1 MAAPGPMARRIAGAR
16 SLLFVPGDRPERF
29 DPARASGADLVIVDL
44 EDAVAPPNKPA
55 ARGHVATL
63 AQTGA
68 EFVVRINH
76 PRSPV
81 GRADLTMLAASCPP
95 GAVGVMIPKAEDAD
109 TLRAVQAEL
118 GTSVCLVPLVE
129 TAAGVK
135 RAAALCAVPE
145 VVRLAFGHLD
155 LCAELGIDPDRRDLL
170 VPARF
175 ALVAA
180 SAEHG
185 LAPPID
191 GVCAVVGDAAAIE
204 ADTRESV
211 AGGFTGRLAIH
222 PLQVSPIHEALRPS
236 EDAVAWAS
244 RILVATAAHAVTV
257 VDGQMV
263 DRPVLLRA
271 RAILMRAGAGDPGS

>member
-1 MAAPGPMARRIAGAR
+1 MRR
-16 SLLFVPGDRPERF
+16 
-29 DPARASGADLVIVDL
+29 
-44 EDAVAPPNKPA
+44 
-55 ARGHVATL
+55 
-63 AQTGA
+63 
-68 EFVVRINH
+68 
-76 PRSPV
+76 
-81 GRADLTMLAASCPP
+81 
-95 GAVGVMIPKAEDAD
+95 
-109 TLRAVQAEL
+109 
-118 GTSVCLVPLVE
+118 
-129 TAAGVK
+129 
-135 RAAALCAVPE
+135 
-145 VVRLAFGHLD
+145 
-155 LCAELGIDPDRRDLL
+155 LGIDPDRRDLL